1 MVSTLKLFKAY
12 RIFYFIADVASWIIS
27 FYFYLNGS
35 IAATIAFLFLAV
47 LFIILFAVTHDMIR
61 FIEKEEGKS
70 SMVKWRGKLKVRIV
84 KVFGT
89 DQQNCLVE
97 ALENYSKI
105 KKGEQWVTRTE
116 NLEMKQ

>member
-1 MVSTLKLFKAY
+1 
-12 RIFYFIADVASWIIS
+12 
-27 FYFYLNGS
+27 
-35 IAATIAFLFLAV
+35 
-47 LFIILFAVTHDMIR
+47 
-61 FIEKEEGKS
+61 
-70 SMVKWRGKLKVRIV
+70 MVKWRGKFRVRIV

-116 NLEMKQ
+116 NLEMKS